1 MTKQEAIRCTGCTE
15 KELVHLALVMAVQ
28 QAKAWRMESE
38 DDADAFD
45 HYDALV
51 NAWQAMADEAKAE
64 MNQ

>member
-1 MTKQEAIRCTGCTE
+1 MTKQEAIRCTEYTE

-28 QAKAWRMESE
+28 QAKAWRRGSE
-38 DDADAFD
+38 DDSDAYD

-64 MNQ
+64 TNQ